1 MPDPVDLDALDR
13 LIAAATPG
21 PWNTGPMTGAGHV
34 WVYSNCD
41 PLCEPASARDWLKK
55 PWRLFSM
62 RRRFDL
68 RYDGKAGCLGDPR
81 WGIQEA
87 NAALIVALRNAAPAL
102 LAELRAARA
111 DVVRLRDER
120 RALMSVTTTEGF
132 SASEW
137 MLRTGLAKT
146 QLEEARAE
154 LARRDAS
161 RMFPLQTDKGPLGP
175 LEIPWAIAE
184 EAYAAYVRCYG
195 GEQTLE
201 RLAERGGFGWLEMDE
216 LLPGWRERVD
226 VLARRDAELREARE
240 LLDGVREEFVGDSTP
255 MADRIDAFLERRP

>member
-1 MPDPVDLDALDR
+1 
-13 LIAAATPG
+13 
-21 PWNTGPMTGAGHV
+21 
-34 WVYSNCD
+34 
-41 PLCEPASARDWLKK
+41 
-55 PWRLFSM
+55 
-62 RRRFDL
+62 
-68 RYDGKAGCLGDPR
+68 
-81 WGIQEA
+81 
-87 NAALIVALRNAAPAL
+87 
-102 LAELRAARA
+102 
-111 DVVRLRDER
+111 
-120 RALMSVTTTEGF
+120 
-132 SASEW
+132 
-137 MLRTGLAKT
+137 
-146 QLEEARAE
+146 
-154 LARRDAS
+154 
-161 RMFPLQTDKGPLGP
+161 MFPLQTDKGPLGP